1 MITELT
7 NVNLI
12 KGNLQENNKKE
23 VFEELAKM
31 LFENNRISSKEAF
44 LTDIEARE
52 TLSVTSMD
60 GIAYPHAKSKAV
72 TEPAIAVGVK
82 REGIEY
88 GDEEGV
94 KPTVFFMIASPDNG
108 ADHHIYVLQELFGKF
123 SEEFIEDIHN
133 AKDENQILN
142 ILINSQH
149 LGTLHLNEKMD
160 QKNCL
165 KSSKA

>member
-12 KGNLQENNKKE
+12 KGNLQANNKKE
-23 VFEELAKM
+23 VFEELAQM

-52 TLSVTSMD
+52 ALSVTSMD

-82 REGIEY
+82 CEGIEY

-142 ILINSQH
+142 ILINS
-149 LGTLHLNEKMD
+149 
-160 QKNCL
+160 
-165 KSSKA
+165 

>member
-12 KGNLQENNKKE
+12 KGNLQANNKKE
-23 VFEELAKM
+23 VFEELAKT

-52 TLSVTSMD
+52 ALSVTSMD

-142 ILINSQH
+142 ILINS
-149 LGTLHLNEKMD
+149 
-160 QKNCL
+160 
-165 KSSKA
+165 

>member
-12 KGNLQENNKKE
+12 KGNLQANNKKE
-23 VFEELAKM
+23 VFEELAQM
-31 LFENNRISSKEAF
+31 LFENNRISSKDAF

-142 ILINSQH
+142 ILINS
-149 LGTLHLNEKMD
+149 
-160 QKNCL
+160 
-165 KSSKA
+165 

>member
-12 KGNLQENNKKE
+12 KGNLQANNKKE

-52 TLSVTSMD
+52 VLSVTSMD

-72 TEPAIAVGVK
+72 IEPAIAVGVK

-142 ILINSQH
+142 ILINS
-149 LGTLHLNEKMD
+149 
-160 QKNCL
+160 
-165 KSSKA
+165 

>member
-7 NVNLI
+7 NANLI
-12 KGNLQENNKKE
+12 KGNLQARNKKE
-23 VFEELAKM
+23 VFAELAQM

-88 GDEEGV
+88 GDEDGV

-108 ADHHIYVLQELFGKF
+108 ADQHIYVLQELFGKF
-123 SEEFIEDIHN
+123 GEEFIEDIHN
-133 AKDENQILN
+133 AKDENKILN
-142 ILINSQH
+142 ILINS
-149 LGTLHLNEKMD
+149 
-160 QKNCL
+160 
-165 KSSKA
+165 

>member
-23 VFEELAKM
+23 VFEELAQM

-142 ILINSQH
+142 ILIN
-149 LGTLHLNEKMD
+149 
-160 QKNCL
+160 
-165 KSSKA
+165 

>member
-12 KGNLQENNKKE
+12 KGNLQANNKKE
-23 VFEELAKM
+23 VFEELAQM

-52 TLSVTSMD
+52 ALSVTSMD

-133 AKDENQILN
+133 AKDDNQILN
-142 ILINSQH
+142 ILINS
-149 LGTLHLNEKMD
+149 
-160 QKNCL
+160 
-165 KSSKA
+165 

>member
-12 KGNLQENNKKE
+12 KGNLQANNKKE

-60 GIAYPHAKSKAV
+60 G
-72 TEPAIAVGVK
+72 
-82 REGIEY
+82 
-88 GDEEGV
+88 
-94 KPTVFFMIASPDNG
+94 
-108 ADHHIYVLQELFGKF
+108 
-123 SEEFIEDIHN
+123 
-133 AKDENQILN
+133 
-142 ILINSQH
+142 
-149 LGTLHLNEKMD
+149 
-160 QKNCL
+160 
-165 KSSKA
+165 

>member
-1 MITELT
+1 MIQKMITELT

-12 KGNLQENNKKE
+12 KGNLQANNKKE
-23 VFEELAKM
+23 VFEELAQM

-44 LTDIEARE
+44 LIDIEARE
-52 TLSVTSMD
+52 ALSVTSMD

-72 TEPAIAVGVK
+72 TEPAIAVSVK

-142 ILINSQH
+142 ILINS
-149 LGTLHLNEKMD
+149 
-160 QKNCL
+160 
-165 KSSKA
+165 

>member
-12 KGNLQENNKKE
+12 KGNLQANNKKE
-23 VFEELAKM
+23 VFEELAQM

-44 LTDIEARE
+44 LTDIEVRE

-142 ILINSQH
+142 ILINS
-149 LGTLHLNEKMD
+149 
-160 QKNCL
+160 
-165 KSSKA
+165 

>member
-12 KGNLQENNKKE
+12 KGNLQANNKKE
-23 VFEELAKM
+23 VFDELAQM

-44 LTDIEARE
+44 LTEIEARE
-52 TLSVTSMD
+52 ALSVTSMD

-88 GDEEGV
+88 GDEEGI

-133 AKDENQILN
+133 AKDEHQILN
-142 ILINSQH
+142 ILIQS
-149 LGTLHLNEKMD
+149 
-160 QKNCL
+160 
-165 KSSKA
+165 

>member
-23 VFEELAKM
+23 VFEELAQM

-52 TLSVTSMD
+52 TLNVTSMD

-142 ILINSQH
+142 ILINS
-149 LGTLHLNEKMD
+149 
-160 QKNCL
+160 
-165 KSSKA
+165 

>member
-12 KGNLQENNKKE
+12 KGNLQANNKKE

-31 LFENNRISSKEAF
+31 LFENNRTSSKEAF

-72 TEPAIAVGVK
+72 TEPAITVGVK

-142 ILINSQH
+142 ILINS
-149 LGTLHLNEKMD
+149 
-160 QKNCL
+160 
-165 KSSKA
+165 

>member
-52 TLSVTSMD
+52 ALSVTSMD

-142 ILINSQH
+142 ILINS
-149 LGTLHLNEKMD
+149 
-160 QKNCL
+160 
-165 KSSKA
+165 

>member
-12 KGNLQENNKKE
+12 KGNLQANNKNE
-23 VFEELAKM
+23 VFSELAKM

-52 TLSVTSMD
+52 ALSITSMD

-72 TEPAIAVGVK
+72 IEPAIAVGVK

-133 AKDENQILN
+133 AKDELQILN
-142 ILINSQH
+142 ILIQS
-149 LGTLHLNEKMD
+149 
-160 QKNCL
+160 
-165 KSSKA
+165 

>member
-1 MITELT
+1 MSHKMITELT

-12 KGNLQENNKKE
+12 KGNLQANNKKE
-23 VFEELAKM
+23 VFEELAQM

-52 TLSVTSMD
+52 TLSVTSME

-142 ILINSQH
+142 ILINS
-149 LGTLHLNEKMD
+149 
-160 QKNCL
+160 
-165 KSSKA
+165 

>member
-12 KGNLQENNKKE
+12 KGNLQANNKNE
-23 VFEELAKM
+23 VFAELAKM

-52 TLSVTSMD
+52 ALSITSMD

-142 ILINSQH
+142 ILINS
-149 LGTLHLNEKMD
+149 
-160 QKNCL
+160 
-165 KSSKA
+165 

>member
-1 MITELT
+1 MSQKMITELT

-12 KGNLQENNKKE
+12 KGNLQANNKKE
-23 VFEELAKM
+23 VFEELAQM
-31 LFENNRISSKEAF
+31 LFENNRVSSKEAF

-52 TLSVTSMD
+52 ALSVTSMD

-142 ILINSQH
+142 ILINS
-149 LGTLHLNEKMD
+149 
-160 QKNCL
+160 
-165 KSSKA
+165 

>member
-1 MITELT
+1 MNHKMITELT

-12 KGNLQENNKKE
+12 KGNLQANNKKE
-23 VFEELAKM
+23 VFEELAQM
-31 LFENNRISSKEAF
+31 LFENNRVSSKEAF

-142 ILINSQH
+142 ILINS
-149 LGTLHLNEKMD
+149 
-160 QKNCL
+160 
-165 KSSKA
+165 

>member
-12 KGNLQENNKKE
+12 KGNLQANNKKE
-23 VFEELAKM
+23 VFEELAQM

-52 TLSVTSMD
+52 ALSVTSMD
-60 GIAYPHAKSKAV
+60 AIAYPHAKSKAV

-142 ILINSQH
+142 ILINS
-149 LGTLHLNEKMD
+149 
-160 QKNCL
+160 
-165 KSSKA
+165 

>member
-12 KGNLQENNKKE
+12 KGNLQANNKKE
-23 VFEELAKM
+23 VFAELAQM
-31 LFENNRISSKEAF
+31 LFENNRVSSKEAF

-52 TLSVTSMD
+52 ALSITSMD

-72 TEPAIAVGVK
+72 IEPAIAVGVK
-82 REGIEY
+82 REGIDY
-88 GDEEGV
+88 ADEEGIQ
-94 KPTVFFMIASPDNG
+94 PTLFFMIASPDNG

-133 AKDENQILN
+133 TKNEHQILN
-142 ILINSQH
+142 VLIQ
-149 LGTLHLNEKMD
+149 
-160 QKNCL
+160 
-165 KSSKA
+165 A

>member
-1 MITELT
+1 MSQKMITELT

-12 KGNLQENNKKE
+12 KGNLQANNKKE
-23 VFEELAKM
+23 VFEELAQM

-52 TLSVTSMD
+52 ALSVTSMD

-133 AKDENQILN
+133 AKNENQILN
-142 ILINSQH
+142 ILINS
-149 LGTLHLNEKMD
+149 
-160 QKNCL
+160 
-165 KSSKA
+165 

>member
-1 MITELT
+1 MITKLT

-12 KGNLQENNKKE
+12 KGNLQANNKKE
-23 VFEELAKM
+23 VFEELAQM

-52 TLSVTSMD
+52 ALSVTSMD

-142 ILINSQH
+142 ILINS
-149 LGTLHLNEKMD
+149 
-160 QKNCL
+160 
-165 KSSKA
+165 

>member
-12 KGNLQENNKKE
+12 KGNLQANNKKE
-23 VFEELAKM
+23 VFEELAQM

-94 KPTVFFMIASPDNG
+94 KPTVFFMISSPDNG

-142 ILINSQH
+142 ILINS
-149 LGTLHLNEKMD
+149 
-160 QKNCL
+160 
-165 KSSKA
+165 

>member
-12 KGNLQENNKKE
+12 KGNLQANNKKE
-23 VFEELAKM
+23 VFEELAQM

-44 LTDIEARE
+44 VTDIEARE

-142 ILINSQH
+142 ILINS
-149 LGTLHLNEKMD
+149 
-160 QKNCL
+160 
-165 KSSKA
+165 